1 MTIYTVN
8 SFLSESFLELN
19 QTLTSP
25 VKMDSLPGHDFN
37 ASVSPATFH
46 LKSPGKYAVN
56 KAIVSSSQGVWNEDG
71 DIDCCKENGDEDPN
85 LIWFY
90 YFAQNLTQ
98 IILSMPGLKHVEGIN
113 LPGILAF
120 LLKNC
125 KKTSH
130 LKHMFY
136 QKTMIYLR
144 KHFKSRTTTTTR

>member
-1 MTIYTVN
+1 MPSTKP
-8 SFLSESFLELN
+8 LCL
-19 QTLTSP
+19 P
-25 VKMDSLPGHDFN
+25 VKVFETKRKTKSKSKHDIKN
-37 ASVSPATFH
+37 
-46 LKSPGKYAVN
+46 
-56 KAIVSSSQGVWNEDG
+56 
-71 DIDCCKENGDEDPN
+71 IDCCKENGDEDPN